1 MSIIYGQEIAV
12 YLFIAYIIKKNKTF
26 STGYIID
33 ILLLLEL
40 LKNGKF
46 CRHTKGSKMSL
57 IQPIPQ

>member
-1 MSIIYGQEIAV
+1 MGKKL
-12 YLFIAYIIKKNKTF
+12 LFIYLLHTSLKKNKTF